1 MRPIITRRRNL
12 STRFRVC
19 VQTALVFAGND
30 RSNLDIY
37 WENVGGETLD
47 AVLLKANNFAR
58 IIACGMISQYGNE
71 NPYGVK
77 NLSLIVGKRIRMEGF
92 IQSDFREK
100 YHVVYYYFSPNVRIS
115 SAKSSS

>member
-1 MRPIITRRRNL
+1 MA
-12 STRFRVC
+12 S
-19 VQTALVFAGND
+19 VF
-30 RSNLDIY
+30 SNEKSDLDIY

-58 IIACGMISQYGNE
+58 IIACGMISQYGND

-92 IQSDFREK
+92 IQSDFRGK
-100 YHVVYYYFSPNVRIS
+100 YHAVCYFTSLLTPGLPQRSGTIS
-115 SAKSSS
+115 RRGKNNI